1 MEHLTCT
8 TLRKRAGRED
18 LLGTGEMLSSS
29 SSAPELLTWAGV
41 IKNCVGSGTLR
52 FLTAGSGEYSMPTTG
67 NAQNLRALHCGIT
80 FIGMVSVHNPWLVAQ
95 FRA

>member
-41 IKNCVGSGTLR
+41 IKNSRIRHLEVPDCWEWRIFHANNWECTKSEGIALWNNLYWDGFCIQSM
-52 FLTAGSGEYSMPTTG
+52 AGGP
-67 NAQNLRALHCGIT
+67 
-80 FIGMVSVHNPWLVAQ
+80 V
-95 FRA
+95 